1 MRYGIKQK
9 KRHIDKYINKRH
21 IVKSCI
27 YLYIIDMKLL
37 VLSFFTFFI
46 LTATDVSAMPSF
58 VNKDTAKEFS
68 TVIPQK
74 AELTD
79 IQIPVVS
86 PASDRETFSDI
97 SVIPEGCPKLTDSY
111 TAGIF
116 QDTEIPAV
124 REVSQMNT
132 DVLPLP
138 EDDLSRESL
147 LISLNTTLEY
157 WNARPDYAKIII
169 AGDTYKAPQMRKT
182 LKLLISLIEKNMPV
196 VELKKAIE
204 KNFTIYRA
212 SADDGSG
219 KTTLTGY
226 YEAEIPASRVK
237 TAKHIFPVYARPADL
252 IKTPA
257 EEKKDFDYGHYV
269 NGRFIRHYSTQEI
282 HNGALDGEK
291 LEIAW
296 SEHPAQ
302 LMLLQIQGS
311 GILRYEDGSFT
322 RVGFAGAN
330 GHPFRSVQRAL
341 MDCGE
346 IQSMSFKNF
355 ISYLVKQ
362 PQSREARLIEIN
374 PRFIF
379 FTIRTE
385 PGATGAIGKI
395 LTPGRSIAVDPK
407 YIPYGLPGLV
417 KSRRPVYNGENAPLT
432 FKNFT
437 RFINSHDT
445 GSAIRGPGRLDLFW
459 GAGKAA
465 EAESSAMKATGE
477 LYLFVAK

>member
-1 MRYGIKQK
+1 MIRI
-9 KRHIDKYINKRH
+9 
-21 IVKSCI
+21 
-27 YLYIIDMKLL
+27 
-37 VLSFFTFFI
+37 FTVIFM
-46 LTATDVSAMPSF
+46 LAAANVSAMPSF
-58 VNKDTAKEFS
+58 VNKDSRKNFS
-68 TVIPQK
+68 TDIPQK
-74 AELTD
+74 EEMPNIQLPAASAVSATETD
-79 IQIPVVS
+79 
-86 PASDRETFSDI
+86 AD
-97 SVIPEGCPKLTDSY
+97 GALLMLANCPKISALGLNEMLPD
-111 TAGIF
+111 
-116 QDTEIPAV
+116 QEIPAV
-124 REVSQMNT
+124 REIAPVNAEAI
-132 DVLPLP
+132 PLP

-147 LISLNTTLEY
+147 LSSLNTTLEY
-157 WNARPDYAKIII
+157 WNGRPDYAKITV

-182 LKLLISLIEKNMPV
+182 LKLLISLIEKDMTAA
-196 VELKKAIE
+196 ELKKAIE
-204 KNFTIYRA
+204 KNFKVYRA

-226 YEAEIPASRVK
+226 YEAEIPASRIK
-237 TAKHIFPVYARPADL
+237 TAKHIFPVYAKPSDL
-252 IKTPA
+252 IKTPT

-269 NGRFIRHYSTQEI
+269 NGSFVRHYSTEEI
-282 HNGALDGEK
+282 HKGSLDDK
-291 LEIAW
+291 LAIAW

-362 PQSREARLIEIN
+362 PQEREARLIEIN

-379 FTIRTE
+379 FAAKPENI
-385 PGATGAIGKI
+385 GAIGAIGKE

-407 YIPYGLPGLV
+407 YIPYGLPGIV

-477 LYLFVAK
+477 LYLLVAK